1 MREGERADHGGALTD
16 RRIGSMLREYIPLP
30 ATAVERDVTYH
41 EPSQS
46 LPARVTLDSHAL
58 DCMTDLR
65 QVTAIIGRADETIDV
80 ANERMKRRGVRLLL
94 VVDEA
99 RRVKGV
105 ISAADVLGERPMQV
119 VQSRGIK
126 RADVLVRDVMTP
138 QEKLHVL
145 QLEDVRLAKVGHV
158 VATLKAAGRQ
168 HAVVV
173 DLDEN
178 GRQRVRGIFSASQI
192 ARQLGVVIQTTEV
205 ARTFAEVEAML
216 ARAH

>member
-1 MREGERADHGGALTD
+1 
-16 RRIGSMLREYIPLP
+16 MLREYIPLP
-30 ATAVERDVTYH
+30 ATAFESDVTYH

-46 LPARVTLDSHAL
+46 PPAKVKLDSHAL
-58 DCMTDLR
+58 DCMTDLQR
-65 QVTAIIGRADETIDV
+65 VTAVTGHADETIDA
-80 ANERMKRRGVRLLL
+80 ANEHMKRRGVRLLL
-94 VVDEA
+94 VVDEE

-119 VQSRGIK
+119 VQSRGIR
-126 RADVLVRDVMTP
+126 RADVLIRDVMTP
-138 QEKLHVL
+138 QEELHVL
-145 QLEDVRLAKVGHV
+145 QMEDVRLAKVGHI

-173 DLDEN
+173 DLDEQ
-178 GRQRVRGIFSASQI
+178 GRQKVRGIFSASQI

-216 ARAH
+216 ARAK

>member
-1 MREGERADHGGALTD
+1 
-16 RRIGSMLREYIPLP
+16 MLREYIPLH

-46 LPARVTLDSHAL
+46 LPDRVRLDSHAV

-65 QVTAIIGRADETIDV
+65 QVTAVIGRGDETIDI

-94 VVDEA
+94 VVDEV

-105 ISAADVLGERPMQV
+105 ISAADILGERPMQV

-138 QEKLHVL
+138 QEELHVL
-145 QLEDVRLAKVGHV
+145 QMEDVRLSKVGHI
-158 VATLKAAGRQ
+158 VATLKAAGRL

-173 DLDEN
+173 DLDEK
-178 GRQRVRGIFSASQI
+178 GRQKVRGIFSASQI

-216 ARAH
+216 ARTT

>member
-1 MREGERADHGGALTD
+1 
-16 RRIGSMLREYIPLP
+16 MLREYIPLP

-46 LPARVTLDSHAL
+46 LPARVALDGPAL
-58 DCMTDLR
+58 DCMTDLQR
-65 QVTAIIGRADETIDV
+65 VTTVTGHVDETIDV

-119 VQSRGIK
+119 VQSRGIR
-126 RADVLVRDVMTP
+126 RADVLIRDVMTP
-138 QEKLHVL
+138 QEELHVL
-145 QLEDVRLAKVGHV
+145 QMDDVRQAKVGHI

-173 DLDEN
+173 DADEQR
-178 GRQRVRGIFSASQI
+178 RQKVRGIFSASQI
-192 ARQLGVVIQTTEV
+192 ARQLGVVIQTTEI

-216 ARAH
+216 AKTK

>member
-1 MREGERADHGGALTD
+1 
-16 RRIGSMLREYIPLP
+16 MLREYIPLS
-30 ATAVERDVTYH
+30 ATAVERDVTFH

-46 LPARVTLDSHAL
+46 LPAHVTLDSHAL

-65 QVTAIIGRADETIDV
+65 QVNAVIGRVDETIDV

-94 VVDEA
+94 VVDEV

-105 ISAADVLGERPMQV
+105 IAAADILGERPMQV

-138 QEKLHVL
+138 QEELHVL
-145 QLEDVRLAKVGHV
+145 QMEDVRLAKVGHI
-158 VATLKAAGRQ
+158 VATLKAAGRL

-173 DLDEN
+173 DLDEK
-178 GRQRVRGIFSASQI
+178 GRQKVRGIFSASQI

-216 ARAH
+216 ARAQ

>member
-1 MREGERADHGGALTD
+1 
-16 RRIGSMLREYIPLP
+16 MLREYIPLP

-46 LPARVTLDSHAL
+46 LPARVTLDGHAL
-58 DCMTDLR
+58 DCMTDLQR
-65 QVTAIIGRADETIDV
+65 VTAVTGHADERIDV

-99 RRVKGV
+99 RGVKGV

-119 VQSRGIK
+119 VQSRGIR
-126 RADVLVRDVMTP
+126 RADVLIRDIMTP
-138 QEKLHVL
+138 QEELHVL
-145 QLEDVRLAKVGHV
+145 QMEDVRLAKVGHI

-173 DLDEN
+173 DVDAQ
-178 GRQRVRGIFSASQI
+178 GRQKVRGIFSASQI
-192 ARQLGVVIQTTEV
+192 ARQLGVVIQTTEI

-216 ARAH
+216 ARAK

>member
-1 MREGERADHGGALTD
+1 
-16 RRIGSMLREYIPLP
+16 MLREYIPLP

-41 EPSQS
+41 EPSQD
-46 LPARVTLDSHAL
+46 LPARVTLDNHAL

-65 QVTAIIGRADETIDV
+65 QVTAVIGRADETIDV

-119 VQSRGIK
+119 VQSRGVR
-126 RADVLVRDVMTP
+126 RADVLIRDIMTP
-138 QEKLHVL
+138 QEELHVL
-145 QLEDVRLAKVGHV
+145 QMDDVRQAKVGHI

-173 DLDEN
+173 DADEQR
-178 GRQRVRGIFSASQI
+178 RQKVRGIFSASQI
-192 ARQLGVVIQTTEV
+192 ARQLGVVIQTTEI

-216 ARAH
+216 AKTK

>member
-1 MREGERADHGGALTD
+1 
-16 RRIGSMLREYIPLP
+16 MLREYIPLP
-30 ATAVERDVTYH
+30 AAAVQRDVTYH
-41 EPSQS
+41 EPSQN

-65 QVTAIIGRADETIDV
+65 QVTAVIGGADETIDA
-80 ANERMKRRGVRLLL
+80 ANERMKQRGVRLLL

-105 ISAADVLGERPMQV
+105 VSAADILGERPMQV
-119 VQSRGIK
+119 VQSRGVR

-145 QLEDVRLAKVGHV
+145 QMEDVRLAKVGHV

-173 DLDEN
+173 DLDEH
-178 GRQRVRGIFSASQI
+178 GKQKVRGIFSASQI

-216 ARAH
+216 ARAT